1 MHLYFSLFGHI
12 IPSYGLMIA
21 VGVILANLIA
31 LRLIKRNHDDLNDF
45 IIIEAYIFGGAFI
58 GAKLLYLIVFFDNI
72 EWEHILDFEYFN
84 SLMQGGF
91 VFYGGLIGGLLFAL
105 LAGKIHKLPVKEYII
120 DYIFLIPFVHAFG
133 RIGCFMAGCCYGIP
147 YDGIGAVVFPEH
159 SYALS
164 GISLFPVQLVEAF
177 LLLFISLLILY
188 LHLFRNSKYTV
199 ETYSVLYGISRFILE
214 YLRYDDF
221 RGKLGIFT
229 TSQWISILL
238 CVFTVVVLV
247 YRHIDIQTNSLD

>member
-1 MHLYFSLFGHI
+1 MHLYFHLFGHM

-31 LRLIKRNHDDLNDF
+31 LPLIKKNQHDLNDF
-45 IIIEAYIFGGAFI
+45 IIIEAYVIGGAFI
-58 GAKLLYLIVFFDNI
+58 GAKLLYLIVSLENI
-72 EWEHILDFEYFN
+72 EWEHIFNFEYFN

-105 LAGKIHKLPVKEYII
+105 LAGKLHKLPVKEYII
-120 DYIFLIPFVHAFG
+120 DYIFLIPFVHGFG

-147 YDGIGAVVFPEH
+147 YDGIGAVIFPEN

-164 GISLFPVQLVEAF
+164 RISLFPVQLVEAF
-177 LLLFISLLILY
+177 ALLTISLLVLY
-188 LHLFRNSKYTV
+188 FHLFRKSKYTV
-199 ETYSVLYGISRFILE
+199 ETYFILYGIIRFVLE
-214 YLRYDDF
+214 YFRYDDF

-229 TSQWISILL
+229 TSQWIAVML
-238 CVFTVVVLV
+238 CVFAFIMIINKKIMKSVDVF
-247 YRHIDIQTNSLD
+247 